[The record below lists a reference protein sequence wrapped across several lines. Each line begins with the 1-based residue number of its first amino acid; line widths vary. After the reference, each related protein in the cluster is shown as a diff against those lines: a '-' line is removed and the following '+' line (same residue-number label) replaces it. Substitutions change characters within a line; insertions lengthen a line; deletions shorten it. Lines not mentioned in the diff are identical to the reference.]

1 MTRERKIAR
10 APGPRWLRGLLTAV
24 AGAYLV
30 TIAVRSAGCSTPDRV
45 LPRLPLFFT
54 QIACLFPGAA
64 KTTVEYRLGG
74 YSCER
79 RQYLEVDYRPYFPIR
94 ADDKENRFQRVAHFY
109 SGRTFRQQGAV
120 MRDLEEF
127 VVTEHNARASLP
139 GGAEDGLEGPIG
151 GIYLL
156 VITTPVPEPGAPIE
170 RHQFRP
176 SAQFPVKQREI
187 FYRTKVSQ
195 ADARCDAGATP

>member
-1 MTRERKIAR
+1 MTCEQRIVG
-10 APGPRWLRGLLTAV
+10 APGPRWLRALLTAIAV
-24 AGAYLV
+24 AYLS

-109 SGRTFRQQGAV
+109 SGRTFRQQEGV

-127 VVTEHNARASLP
+127 VVAEHNARESGP
-139 GGAEDGLEGPIG
+139 GGAGDGLDGAIG

-156 VITTPVPEPGAPIE
+156 VITTPVPEPGTPIE
-170 RHQFRP
+170 RHRFRP

-187 FYRTKVSQ
+187 FYRTGVAQ
-195 ADARCDAGATP
+195 ADARCDAGAKP